1 MAELDIDSQRL
12 TTVLPPT
19 ETSPFPAPAE
29 ETTFQGPAEP
39 TRRKPRALLRWVGG
53 VGPVGLAVLGVLVFF
68 AGAFGARHIRVPV
81 GPDSFFYVE
90 SLRITARY
98 GLGMAH
104 LLARPAFPLV
114 ATEMGQLFG
123 VGPWTTAV
131 SVTLA
136 MTGMLGM
143 AGAAVFARW
152 RVRGWALALS
162 VLLIGASGTAARLL
176 AGKSENLM
184 NVWLLA
190 ALLAVAVWGRGRRGF
205 VAATGLAFAAGLA
218 EWPFLAAFVLI
229 LLVTLAA
236 WELVPWSP
244 RVRDRS
250 ALRATGADSAGARW
264 WSREADDHL
273 GLRGLVLATLAGAA
287 LVLLVVRVWNGT
299 GLSDAVKLAP
309 LPPSQYLIALGNTLN
324 LGWPLLTTVLFLA
337 GWWVAR
343 RFRNPSAEPVR
354 WVLTVWAALA
364 ILTILVGMTGVP
376 FPAFRALTFDLP
388 ISLGVAAAVFLPWT
402 SARGATG
409 LRRAGL
415 SAGAAALAV
424 FALLPAFSTWY
435 QNIWVPTRPNQ
446 LGEILAAWNYSVGL
460 GGRTVILVVD
470 RDNPINTLALQR
482 EVVAATGLAG
492 GQHILVVVGHAED
505 ILQGRV
511 PTWGNPGYD
520 ALSRSLFPPI
530 LAAHKAGAPVLV
542 GKAFDRPAF
551 DSAVSRH
558 RPVVGSELAVLRG
571 PPPRPKTS
579 APPAFFPLPHWW
591 NLAGFAA
598 LIVLVFW
605 LCGAGW
611 CGVAIPDAPAAVR
624 AALAPAF
631 GAVSLTMTTLIITR
645 SVHQLEGAES
655 LAALS
660 IALVASMAAA
670 VVGRAARARSS
681 IDA

>member
-1 MAELDIDSQRL
+1 MAELDIDSQRM
-12 TTVLPPT
+12 TTVVPQT
-19 ETSPFPAPAE
+19 ETSPFPAPAV
-29 ETTFQGPAEP
+29 PARRDRTEP
-39 TRRKPRALLRWVGG
+39 TPTRARAFVQWVRA
-53 VGPVGLAVLGVLVFF
+53 VGPVGLATLGVLVFF

-98 GLGMAH
+98 ALGMPH

-114 ATEMGQLFG
+114 GTEMGQLFH

-131 SVTLA
+131 SATLA
-136 MTGMLGM
+136 MTGTLGM

-162 VLLIGASGTAARLL
+162 LLLVGASGTAARLL

-190 ALLAVAVWGRGRRGF
+190 ALLAVAVWGRGRRG
-205 VAATGLAFAAGLA
+205 VIAATALAFVAGLA
-218 EWPFLAAFVLI
+218 EWPFLAAFLLI

-236 WELVPWSP
+236 WELAPWSP
-244 RVRDRS
+244 KVRGRRR
-250 ALRATGADSAGARW
+250 RAAMNGHGPPRPRW
-264 WSREADDHL
+264 WSLEAGSQL
-273 GLRGLVLATLAGAA
+273 GLRGLVLATFAGSV
-287 LVLLVVRVWNGT
+287 LVVLVVRVWNGT
-299 GLSDAVKLAP
+299 GFSDAVKLAP

-324 LGWPLLTTVLFLA
+324 LGWPLLSAALFFA
-337 GWWVAR
+337 GWWAAR
-343 RFRNPSAEPVR
+343 RFRNASVEPVR

-364 ILTILVGMTGVP
+364 ILTILVGLTGIP
-376 FPAFRALTFDLP
+376 LPAFRALTFDLP
-388 ISLGVAAAVFLPWT
+388 ISLGVAAAVFLPG
-402 SARGATG
+402 AAIRRATG
-409 LRRAGL
+409 ARRVGL
-415 SAGAAALAV
+415 SVAAGVLAL

-435 QNIWVPTRPNQ
+435 QNIWIPTRPNQ
-446 LGEILAAWNYSVGL
+446 LGEIQAAWNYSVGL

-470 RDNPINTLALQR
+470 RNNPINTLSLQR
-482 EVVAATGLAG
+482 EVIATTGLAG
-492 GQHILVVVGHAED
+492 GQHLLVVVGRSDD
-505 ILQGRV
+505 IVHGRV
-511 PTWGNPGYD
+511 PTWGNRGYD

-530 LAAHKAGAPVLV
+530 LAAYKAGAPILA
-542 GKAFDRPAF
+542 GEAFDQTGF
-551 DSAVSRH
+551 DAAVSRH
-558 RPVVGSELAVLRG
+558 RPVVGTELAVLRG
-571 PPPRPKTS
+571 PPPRPKTL
-579 APPAFFPLPHWW
+579 APPAYFPLPHWW

-611 CGVAIPDAPAAVR
+611 SGLAVPDAPAAVR

-631 GAVSLTMTTLIITR
+631 GAVSLTVTTLLIART
-645 SVHQLEGAES
+645 VHHLEGTAS

>member
-19 ETSPFPAPAE
+19 ETSPFPAPVE
-29 ETTFQGPAEP
+29 QTTFRDPAER
-39 TRRKPRALLRWVGG
+39 TRSTSRAFRRWVGA

-98 GLGMAH
+98 GLGTAH

-114 ATEMGQLFG
+114 GTEMGQLFG

-136 MTGMLGM
+136 MTGTLGM

-162 VLLIGASGTAARLL
+162 VLLIGASGTSARLL

-190 ALLAVAVWGRGRRGF
+190 ALLAVAIWGRGRRGF
-205 VAATGLAFAAGLA
+205 IGATALAFGAGLA
-218 EWPFLAAFVLI
+218 EWPFLAAFLLI

-244 RVRDRS
+244 KVRDRIRRP
-250 ALRATGADSAGARW
+250 AGNGDSARARR
-264 WSREADDHL
+264 WSPAVDDHL
-273 GLRGLVLATLAGAA
+273 GLRGLVLATLAGAV
-287 LVLLVVRVWNGT
+287 LVLVVVRVWNGT

-324 LGWPLLTTVLFLA
+324 LGWPLLTAALFLV
-337 GWWVAR
+337 GWRVAR
-343 RFRNPSAEPVR
+343 RFRNPDVEPVR
-354 WVLTVWAALA
+354 WMLTVWAALA
-364 ILTILVGMTGVP
+364 ILTILVGLTGVP
-376 FPAFRALTFDLP
+376 LPAFRALTFDLP
-388 ISLGVAAAVFLPWT
+388 ISLGVAAAVFLPGAA
-402 SARGATG
+402 ARRATG

-415 SAGAAALAV
+415 SAGAAVLAM

-435 QNIWVPTRPNQ
+435 QNIWVPTKPNQ

-460 GGRTVILVVD
+460 GGKTVILVVD
-470 RDNPINTLALQR
+470 RDNPINTLALQG

-492 GQHILVVVGHAED
+492 GQHILVVVGHSED
-505 ILQGRV
+505 IMEGRV

-530 LAAHKAGAPVLV
+530 LAAHKAGAPILV
-542 GKAFDRPAF
+542 GKAFDRSAF

-598 LIVLVFW
+598 LIVLVLW

-611 CGVAIPDAPAAVR
+611 SGLAIPDAPAAVR

-631 GAVSLTMTTLIITR
+631 GAVALTLTTLIITR
-645 SVHQLEGAES
+645 SVHHLQGAAS

-660 IALVASMAAA
+660 IAIVASTAAA